1 MPPFAGEAV
10 KVTLVPPQ
18 IVSPGSAAILTL
30 AATGALTVMVMLL
43 DVTGEPV
50 AQLEF
55 EIISQVITSPLASEV
70 EE

>member
-1 MPPFAGEAV
+1 MPPFVWVAV
-10 KVTLVPPQ
+10 KVTLTPAQ
-18 IVSPGSAAILTL
+18 IVSDGLTAMLTL
-30 AATGALTVMVMLL
+30 AVTGELTVIVMLF

-55 EIISQVITSPLASEV
+55 EIISQVITSPLANAV